1 MAGNNMISKESLIIF
16 LKGLFM
22 GVADIIP
29 GISGG
34 TIALITGI
42 YERLVHSISKIDFK
56 FVASLLKGD
65 FGEAKENISKI
76 DFKLFI
82 PLVSGIGLA
91 MLFMSNIIHFLLKN
105 ATALTYAFFFGLI
118 VASAVLLYKKE
129 HFMSFKNILFSITGF
144 IFAFLFTGAGALQIG
159 HSLPVLFISGA
170 LAICAMILPGISGA
184 FILLL
189 LNQYE
194 HMLFVLKNL
203 QFLEIFTFCFGGFA
217 GILCFSRV
225 LDYALRKYEAA
236 IMSFLIGLMLGV
248 LRLPYQNIVST
259 MDSFLPV
266 LISAMLG
273 FFIVF
278 VPEKKFRKPAKTP
291 DMSKQAPVD
300 T

>member
-1 MAGNNMISKESLIIF
+1 MWILDGMGNNMISKESRIIF

-22 GVADIIP
+22 GIADIIP

-56 FVASLLKGD
+56 FVGYLLKGD
-65 FGEAKENISKI
+65 FGEAKKNICEI

-91 MLFMSNIIHFLLKN
+91 FLFMSNIIYFLLQN
-105 ATALTYAFFFGLI
+105 VTALTYAFFFGLI
-118 VASAVLLYKKE
+118 AASAVLLYKRG
-129 HFMSFKNILFSITGF
+129 HCTSVKNISFSIIGF
-144 IFAFLFTGAGALQIG
+144 IFAFLFTGFVGVLHIG
-159 HSLPVLFISGA
+159 HSLPVIFISGT

-184 FILLL
+184 FILLF

-203 QFLEIFTFCFGGFA
+203 QILEIFTFCFGGLF

-225 LDYALRKYEAA
+225 LDYALRKYESV
-236 IMSFLIGLMLGV
+236 IMSFLIGLMLGA

-259 MDSFLPV
+259 MDSVLPV
-266 LISAMLG
+266 LISVVLG
-273 FFIVF
+273 FSIVF
-278 VPEKKFRKPAKTP
+278 IPESIFRKPANA
-291 DMSKQAPVD
+291 SRCE
-300 T
+300 